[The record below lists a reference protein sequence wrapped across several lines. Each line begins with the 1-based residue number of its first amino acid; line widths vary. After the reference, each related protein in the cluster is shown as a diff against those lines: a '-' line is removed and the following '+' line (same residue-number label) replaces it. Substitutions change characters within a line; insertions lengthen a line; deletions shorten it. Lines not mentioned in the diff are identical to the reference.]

1 MDSKKI
7 EPCFS
12 ESSSI
17 ISISDTH
24 PVPCL
29 DKSEDE
35 EKQQRE
41 KPQQDQEQEEKK
53 EERVK
58 PVLQLDLTLSSS
70 TSDHVSKSE
79 LNLFDC
85 LSLSTSLPKSSQ
97 TSNVVENEPRVFSC
111 NFCQR
116 KFYSSQAL
124 GGHQNAHKRE
134 RTIAKRGN
142 RLGVGASSFLYNQSH
157 HHPYYHPHSHYPSL
171 ASLPLNGSFNR
182 SLGIQTH
189 SMIHRP
195 SYMSSSPSTTTT
207 ASHYLYGHHGWSRPP
222 IDQQPPIARLAI
234 QKFQNDMMNTTTTGQ
249 ASRISGVA
257 RFDSTRILSSS
268 DEGISSSHRWNSG
281 STQLMKTTQEE
292 LKKLDLSLKL

>member
-1 MDSKKI
+1 MESKKTN

-24 PVPCL
+24 PPCL
-29 DKSEDE
+29 DKSSED

-41 KPQQDQEQEEKK
+41 QPQQDKEQEEKQGQ
-53 EERVK
+53 EGVK
-58 PVLQLDLTLSSS
+58 PVLQLDLTLSS

-79 LNLFDC
+79 LNLLDC
-85 LSLSTSLPKSSQ
+85 LNLSSLPKSSQ

-142 RLGVGASSFLYNQSH
+142 RLGAAASAFGYNPSH
-157 HHPYYHPHSHYPSL
+157 HHPYYNPHSNYPSL

-182 SLGIQTH
+182 SLGIQAH

-195 SYMSSSPSTTTT
+195 SYLSSSPSTTT
-207 ASHYLYGHHGWSRPP
+207 SHYLYGHHGWSRPP
-222 IDQQPPIARLAI
+222 IDQQPPLGRLAI
-234 QKFQNDMMNTTTTGQ
+234 EKYHNGVSTTGP
-249 ASRISGVA
+249 ASRNGVA
-257 RFDSTRILSSS
+257 RLDSNRILGSS
-268 DEGISSSHRWNSG
+268 DEGLGAHRSWNSG
-281 STQLMKTTQEE
+281 NTQLKTSQEE